1 MQKREILEKL
11 EKAILVCKKCPLY
24 ETALN
29 PVPGEGNINAEIV
42 FIGEAPGATE
52 DKLGR
57 PFVGR
62 AGKLLDEL
70 LQEINLH
77 REDVWIGNII
87 KHRPPNN
94 REPQPN
100 EIRACEDFLTVQ
112 LRVIRPK
119 LVVTLGRF
127 AMYYFYKEGK
137 ISLDHGNLIKGDN
150 GFYVYPVYHPAAAL
164 RNGDFLQ
171 ALKEDFLRIPQIVK
185 QIDIEKNNIVVS
197 SQEEKGQLKLKM

>member
-1 MQKREILEKL
+1 MDKKEMMEKL
-11 EKAILVCKKCPLY
+11 NKQIASCKKCSLC

-62 AGKLLDEL
+62 AGNLLEKLLGDIGL
-70 LQEINLH
+70 KRQ
-77 REDVWIGNII
+77 DVWIGNIL

-100 EIRACEDFLTVQ
+100 EIVACDPFLTVQ
-112 LRVIRPK
+112 LRAIKPK

-127 AMYYFYKEGK
+127 AMYYFYKNGK
-137 ISLDHGNLIKGDN
+137 ISRDHGNLITADTGL
-150 GFYVYPVYHPAAAL
+150 YVYPVYHPAAAL
-164 RNGDFLQ
+164 RKGDFLQ
-171 ALKEDFLRIPQIVK
+171 ALEEDFKRIPQILK
-185 QIDIEKNNIVVS
+185 QIDIEKSKINIS
-197 SQEEKGQLKLKM
+197 SNEEKGQLKLNL